1 MLHFRVNSYLK
12 IPMVNKSTVWWISG
26 IMLLGALL
34 RLSIYNLEPLFMDS
48 AYYASLGRS
57 IAEGDYLLQVNHM
70 SDKPPLF
77 FYVQALFF
85 QLLGVSASVAVLPSF
100 VGGMMGIGIIYF
112 LGRDL
117 KNSAAGLLAAFLFAI
132 SPMSVWLSAT
142 GLIDSLFM
150 AVTMLSFWT
159 LLHRRYYWTG
169 LLIGIAL
176 GMKQTILSFG
186 PFYLLC
192 LLILE
197 LHHHSGKEA
206 FNSVTK
212 SIFKMMPGFFIVFLP
227 VLYWGMFLTSEKMK
241 LLKWT
246 TGFVSGK
253 HDPQFE
259 GTSLDR
265 LSFLQSG
272 LGEVV
277 GLSWHWIIG
286 LFILSMLL
294 LMGKIYQQWS
304 LKRQLE
310 LNDKLHFCYNLFT
323 LFFFFLLLF
332 VAQKYLAWYVFPVF
346 PFLILTGSITLVE
359 LLNTQYLSWNR
370 NARGKIIICILGTIT
385 LILTFYSATARVNQ
399 IGENLRN
406 SSYQGVQEVIK
417 VIKPYLLNGNSFIFE
432 ENLGWMLR
440 YYLFGEKYRNLHYD
454 FGDQNM
460 ENMKSVL
467 FQEPYTNF
475 YVLLYRPRY
484 GDIVPMSQI
493 LSPEYRV
500 EEIFRNNR
508 DNFRFFKIVSVF
520 PESLNNSQKLPEEW
534 GKEWETWW
542 YNIVV
547 KKWPEAKNIKITS
560 QWNETAKQ
568 FEVKL
573 VAEEVPFNKK
583 HLVVSRMEVFIKS
596 PKPSITLSRFY
607 NWPIFLEHEG
617 ISMQLLI
624 NGKTMEKS
632 ILERFKQVKKIQFRT
647 KQSLTNIHAFGQLE
661 TTSLEIDTDVH
672 LKLEPDLVRFEIQRF
687 LLNSWDLTWLTN
699 LFKNHPIPPLKVNT
713 FPPLDLRLNNV
724 IQQKGLIV
732 FDYDA
737 PARKKQ

>member
-1 MLHFRVNSYLK
+1 
-12 IPMVNKSTVWWISG
+12 MVNKSTVWWLSG

-117 KNSAAGLLAAFLFAI
+117 KNSVAGLLAAFLFAI
-132 SPMSVWLSAT
+132 SPGSVMLSAT

-169 LLIGIAL
+169 LLIGIAF

-206 FNSVTK
+206 FHSVTK

-253 HDPQFE
+253 HDPQFV
-259 GTSLDR
+259 GTSFGR
-265 LSFLQSG
+265 LSFLQRC

-286 LFILSMLL
+286 LFMLSMLL
-294 LMGKIYQQWS
+294 LMGKMYQQWS
-304 LKRQLE
+304 LKKQLE
-310 LNDKLHFCYNLFT
+310 LNDKLHFCFNLFT
-323 LFFFFLLLF
+323 FFFFFLLVF
-332 VAQKYLAWYVFPVF
+332 VAQKFNAWWYVFPVF

-359 LLNTQYLSWNR
+359 LLNTRYLSWNR
-370 NARGKIIICILGTIT
+370 NARGKIIIGILGTIT
-385 LILTFYSATARVNQ
+385 LISAFSSATARVNQ
-399 IGENLRN
+399 IGEDLRN
-406 SSYQGVQEVIK
+406 SPHQGVQEVIK
-417 VIKPYLLNGNSFIFE
+417 G
-432 ENLGWMLR
+432 
-440 YYLFGEKYRNLHYD
+440 
-454 FGDQNM
+454 
-460 ENMKSVL
+460 
-467 FQEPYTNF
+467 
-475 YVLLYRPRY
+475 
-484 GDIVPMSQI
+484 
-493 LSPEYRV
+493 
-500 EEIFRNNR
+500 
-508 DNFRFFKIVSVF
+508 
-520 PESLNNSQKLPEEW
+520 
-534 GKEWETWW
+534 
-542 YNIVV
+542 
-547 KKWPEAKNIKITS
+547 
-560 QWNETAKQ
+560 
-568 FEVKL
+568 
-573 VAEEVPFNKK
+573 
-583 HLVVSRMEVFIKS
+583 HL
-596 PKPSITLSRFY
+596 
-607 NWPIFLEHEG
+607 
-617 ISMQLLI
+617 
-624 NGKTMEKS
+624 
-632 ILERFKQVKKIQFRT
+632 
-647 KQSLTNIHAFGQLE
+647 
-661 TTSLEIDTDVH
+661 
-672 LKLEPDLVRFEIQRF
+672 
-687 LLNSWDLTWLTN
+687 
-699 LFKNHPIPPLKVNT
+699 
-713 FPPLDLRLNNV
+713 
-724 IQQKGLIV
+724 
-732 FDYDA
+732 
-737 PARKKQ
+737 

>member
-1 MLHFRVNSYLK
+1 MSHLRVNSCLK
-12 IPMVNKSTVWWISG
+12 IPMVNKSTVWWLSG
-26 IMLLGALL
+26 IMLLGALF
-34 RLSIYNLEPLFMDS
+34 RLSIYNLEPLFMDA

-57 IAEGDYLLQVNHM
+57 IAEGDYLLQVNQM

-85 QLLGVSASVAVLPSF
+85 QLLGVSESVAVLPSF

-117 KNSAAGLLAAFLFAI
+117 KNSVAGLLAAFLFAI
-132 SPMSVWLSAT
+132 SPGSVMLSAT

-169 LLIGIAL
+169 LLIGIAF
-176 GMKQTILSFG
+176 GMKQTVLSFG

-206 FNSVTK
+206 FHSVTK

-241 LLKWT
+241 LLNWT

-253 HDPQFE
+253 HDPQFV
-259 GTSLDR
+259 GTSFGR
-265 LSFLQSG
+265 LSFLQRC

-286 LFILSMLL
+286 LFMLSMLL
-294 LMGKIYQQWS
+294 LMGKMYQQWS
-304 LKRQLE
+304 LKKQLE
-310 LNDKLHFCYNLFT
+310 LNDKLHFCFNLFT
-323 LFFFFLLLF
+323 FFFFFLLVF
-332 VAQKYLAWYVFPVF
+332 VAQKFNAWWYVFPVF

-359 LLNTQYLSWNR
+359 LLNTRYLSWNR
-370 NARGKIIICILGTIT
+370 NARGKIII
-385 LILTFYSATARVNQ
+385 V
-399 IGENLRN
+399 GEDLRN
-406 SSYQGVQEVIK
+406 APYQGVEEVVK
-417 VIKPYLLNGNSFIFE
+417 EIKPYLVNGENFIFE
-432 ENLGWMLR
+432 ETLGWMLR
-440 YYLFGEKYRNLHYD
+440 YYLFGEKYRNLHYNFRD
-454 FGDQNM
+454 EDMG
-460 ENMKSVL
+460 NMKKII

-475 YVLLYRPRY
+475 YVLLYRPLY
-484 GDIVPMSQI
+484 GDIVPISKT
-493 LSPEYRV
+493 LTPEYKA
-500 EEIFRNNR
+500 EKIFQSSG
-508 DNFRFFKIVSVF
+508 DYFRFFKIVPVF
-520 PESLNNSQKLPEEW
+520 PEFSNSSQNLPEEW

-542 YNIVV
+542 YEILIR
-547 KKWPEAKNIKITS
+547 KWPEAKNIKITS
-560 QWNETAKQ
+560 QWNETSKQ

-583 HLVVSRMEVFIKS
+583 DLVVSRMEVFIKS

-607 NWPIFLEHEG
+607 NWPVFQKHEG
-617 ISMQLLI
+617 MSMQLLI

-647 KQSLTNIHAFGQLE
+647 EQSLTNIHAFGQLE

-672 LKLEPDLVRFEIQRF
+672 LKLEPDLVRVEIQRF
-687 LLNSWDLTWLTN
+687 LLNNWDLTWFTRM
-699 LFKNHPIPPLKVNT
+699 FKNHPIPPLKVNT
-713 FPPLDLRLNNV
+713 FPPLELRLKNV
-724 IQQKGLIV
+724 KQQEGRRK
-732 FDYDA
+732 A
-737 PARKKQ
+737 PTFRIF

>member
-1 MLHFRVNSYLK
+1 
-12 IPMVNKSTVWWISG
+12 
-26 IMLLGALL
+26 
-34 RLSIYNLEPLFMDS
+34 
-48 AYYASLGRS
+48 
-57 IAEGDYLLQVNHM
+57 
-70 SDKPPLF
+70 
-77 FYVQALFF
+77 
-85 QLLGVSASVAVLPSF
+85 
-100 VGGMMGIGIIYF
+100 
-112 LGRDL
+112 
-117 KNSAAGLLAAFLFAI
+117 
-132 SPMSVWLSAT
+132 
-142 GLIDSLFM
+142 M
-150 AVTMLSFWT
+150 AVTLLSFWT
-159 LLHRRYYWTG
+159 LIHRRFYWTG
-169 LLIGIAL
+169 FLIGIAF
-176 GMKQTILSFG
+176 GIKQTILSFG
-186 PFYLLC
+186 PLYFLC
-192 LLILE
+192 LLIIE
-197 LHHHSGKEA
+197 FHHHSGKEA

-212 SIFKMMPGFFIVFLP
+212 SIYKMMPGFFIVFLP

-265 LSFLQSG
+265 LSFLQRG

-359 LLNTQYLSWNR
+359 LINTRYLNWNK
-370 NARGKIIICILGTIT
+370 NARGKIIISILGAIT
-385 LILTFYSATARVNQ
+385 LISVFSFATARVSQ

-406 SSYQGVQEVIK
+406 SPIQGAQEIIK
-417 VIKPYLLNGNSFIFE
+417 EIKPFLQNGDNFIFE

-454 FGDQNM
+454 FGDENM
-460 ENMKSVL
+460 QNMKSIL
-467 FQEPYTNF
+467 LQEPYTNF
-475 YVLLYRPRY
+475 YLLLYRPKY
-484 GDIVPMSQI
+484 SDIVPINKI

-500 EEIFRNNR
+500 EEIIRNNR
-508 DNFRFFKIVSVF
+508 DNFRFYKIVPVS
-520 PESLNNSQKLPEEW
+520 PELLSGSQKLPEKW

-542 YNIVV
+542 YEILIR
-547 KKWPEAKNIKITS
+547 KWPEAKNITITS
-560 QWNETAKQ
+560 QWNESAHL

-573 VAEEVPFNKK
+573 IAEQVPFKG
-583 HLVVSRMEVFIKS
+583 LVVSRMEVLIKS
-596 PKPSITLSRFY
+596 PKPSVTLSQFY
-607 NWPIFLEHEG
+607 NWPVFQEHQG

-624 NGKTMEKS
+624 NGETMEKS
-632 ILERFKQVKKIQFRT
+632 ILERFKQVKKIQFST
-647 KQSLTNIHAFGQLE
+647 DQSLTNIHAFGQVE
-661 TTSLEIDTDVH
+661 NTSLEIDTDVH
-672 LKLEPDLVRFEIQRF
+672 LKLEPELVRVDIQRF
-687 LLNSWDLTWLTN
+687 LLNNWDLTWFTN

-713 FPPLDLRLNNV
+713 FPYLGLRLKNV
-724 IQQKGLIV
+724 KQQKGLIV
-732 FDYDA
+732 FDYDS
-737 PARKKQ
+737 PSRKSQ

>member
-1 MLHFRVNSYLK
+1 MQTT
-12 IPMVNKSTVWWISG
+12 PMVSKYTVWWLSG
-26 IMLLGALL
+26 IMLLGAIF
-34 RLSIYNLEPLFMDS
+34 RLSIYNLHPLYMDP

-57 IAEGDYLLQVNHM
+57 IAEGDYLLQVNQM

-85 QLLGVSASVAVLPSF
+85 QFLGISESVAVLPSF
-100 VGGMMGIGIIYF
+100 IGGIMGVGIIYF

-117 KNSAAGLLAAFLFAI
+117 KNPVAGLLAAFLYAI
-132 SPMSVWLSAT
+132 SPGSVILSAT
-142 GLIDSLFM
+142 GIVDSLFM
-150 AVTMLSFWT
+150 AVTMLSLWT

-169 LLIGIAL
+169 LLIGITF

-186 PFYLLC
+186 PLYLLC

-197 LHHHSGKEA
+197 FHHHSWKES
-206 FNSVTK
+206 FHSVTK
-212 SIFKMMPGFFIVFLP
+212 SVFKMMPGFFTVFLP
-227 VLYWGMFLTSEKMK
+227 VLYWSLFLTSEKMK
-241 LLKWT
+241 LFKYIAD
-246 TGFVSGK
+246 FVSGVN
-253 HDPQFE
+253 DPQFV

-265 LSFLQSG
+265 LSYLKRC

-286 LFILSMLL
+286 LLVLSILLFLGKMYQKWHSQKTIELTEKLL
-294 LMGKIYQQWS
+294 
-304 LKRQLE
+304 
-310 LNDKLHFCYNLFT
+310 FCFNLFT
-323 LFFFFLLLF
+323 LFFFFLLIF
-332 VAQKYLAWYVFPVF
+332 VAQKFLAWWYVFPVF

-359 LLNTQYLSWNR
+359 LANTRYLSWNR
-370 NARGKIIICILGTIT
+370 NVRDKIMIGILGGIVLLWTVT
-385 LILTFYSATARVNQ
+385 NATERIRQ
-399 IGENLRN
+399 IGKHFKNAP
-406 SSYQGVQEVIK
+406 YQGAEEVVK
-417 VIKPYLLNGNSFIFE
+417 EIKPYLVKGESFLFE
-432 ENLGWMLR
+432 QDLSWMLR

-460 ENMKSVL
+460 ENMKGML

-475 YVLLYRPRY
+475 YVLLDRNHHD
-484 GDIVPMSQI
+484 DIVPISKT
-493 LSPEYRV
+493 LAPEYKA
-500 EEIFRNNR
+500 EKIFQSSG
-508 DNFRFFKIVSVF
+508 DNFRFFKIVPVF
-520 PESLNNSQKLPEEW
+520 PEFSNSSQNLPEEW

-542 YNIVV
+542 YEILIR
-547 KKWPEAKNIKITS
+547 KWPEAKNIKITS

-573 VAEEVPFNKK
+573 VAEQVPFNKK
-583 HLVVSRMEVFIKS
+583 DLVVSRMEVFIKS

-607 NWPIFLEHEG
+607 NWPFFHEHGG

-647 KQSLTNIHAFGQLE
+647 EQSLTNIHAFGQLE

-672 LKLEPDLVRFEIQRF
+672 LKLEPELVRVEIQRF
-687 LLNSWDLTWLTN
+687 LLNNWDLTWFTSM
-699 LFKNHPIPPLKVNT
+699 FKNHLIPPLKVNT
-713 FPPLDLRLNNV
+713 FPSLDLRLNNV

-737 PARKKQ
+737 PARKIQ